1 MMLQSA
7 GKEDILQAL
16 NSFYSEASFLAQV
29 STVMLAHPF
38 MWLCSGLQR
47 ENNWEES

>member
-7 GKEDILQAL
+7 GKEDTLQDL
-16 NSFYSEASFLAQV
+16 NSFYPEASFLAQV
-29 STVMLAHPF
+29 STVTPAHPF
-38 MWLCSGLQR
+38 MGLCSGLQR